1 MLRQNQEE
9 HVEEKKIQYLCL
21 YIPFCARLFFFSSLQ
36 FPPSGV
42 SVSDRLPLFFHLLL
56 SLFMSLF
63 LSELQLGCKETVI
76 HLPRIKQGCQQ
87 PDRHTKVLKLS
98 PPSPSPSLPLTH
110 TQREKWTNTD
120 TARGRLTQGHTWW
133 VNLIFLNSSYTVYY
147 SFSFFL
153 INFEHMLQTLFKGLD
168 IAYVYVTFKED
179 SSTNTWKIKAGTFD
193 AGNCS
198 AAIMSDLWKF

>member
-1 MLRQNQEE
+1 MHMCPDYCRSCLVTQTCCLIDFQHQTVGFTLWEE
-9 HVEEKKIQYLCL
+9 KDEEEGEEQLSGSRGSVDVSVWMHAKTKPRRTCRRKKIQYLCL
-21 YIPFCARLFFFSSLQ
+21 YMPFCARLFFFSSLQ

-110 TQREKWTNTD
+110 THRERN
-120 TARGRLTQGHTWW
+120 GQTQTQH
-133 VNLIFLNSSYTVYY
+133 
-147 SFSFFL
+147 
-153 INFEHMLQTLFKGLD
+153 
-168 IAYVYVTFKED
+168 ED
-179 SSTNTWKIKAGTFD
+179 D
-193 AGNCS
+193 
-198 AAIMSDLWKF
+198 